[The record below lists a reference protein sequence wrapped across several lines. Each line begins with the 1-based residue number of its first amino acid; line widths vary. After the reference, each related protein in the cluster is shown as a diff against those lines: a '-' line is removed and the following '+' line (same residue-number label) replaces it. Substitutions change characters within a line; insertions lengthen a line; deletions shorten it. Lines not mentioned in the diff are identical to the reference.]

1 MTESAE
7 GTPRPPK
14 PPEGAPELKQATAWE
29 NIPIPEPVLWRQ
41 ESSGSLLAVGE
52 CAILASA
59 GGLGKSM
66 ITLSIADAARSGGTG
81 AACGL
86 RVRPG
91 PVVLISYEDAPERIW
106 SRLAGINSKEPPEHI
121 HLWADPF
128 SLWEGGDNGG
138 KAHPFEHWSELW
150 TQIRAVRPTL
160 VILDPISAAMV
171 DVDTSQTGPVRAFMR
186 ELVIEAKKADCGVL
200 LVAHDTKGARNE
212 AKAGRD
218 PGAGAVAG
226 SASWYDAARGVLYLR
241 REPGNSGRRLLECL
255 KSNYGPSGWGAVLRE
270 RMAGERL
277 AALELEDDGLLSIE
291 QVDDWHQR
299 HAARAGNSGKAD
311 AYEGEKPE
319 EVALVLDLKK
329 RKRREKFQNEVKQ
342 ERTYRQKNPHGD
354 DDMEIDE

>member
-7 GTPRPPK
+7 ATYREPN
-14 PPEGAPELKQATAWE
+14 PPEGGPELKQVTAWKDV
-29 NIPIPEPVLWRQ
+29 PIPEPVLWRQ

-66 ITLSIADAARSGGTG
+66 ITLSIAAAAHPKTGTG
-81 AACGL
+81 TACGL
-86 RVRPG
+86 WVRPG

-121 HLWADPF
+121 HLWADPVSLF
-128 SLWEGGDNGG
+128 EGGNGGQAYPFGHWDELWE
-138 KAHPFEHWSELW
+138 
-150 TQIRAVRPTL
+150 QIFAVQPTL
-160 VILDPISAAMV
+160 VIVDPISAAMV

-186 ELVIEAKKADCGVL
+186 KLVIEAKRADCGVL
-200 LVAHDTKGARNE
+200 LVAHDTKSARNE
-212 AKAGRD
+212 ARAGRD

-241 REPGNSGRRLLECL
+241 REPGNSSRRLLECL
-255 KSNYGPSGWGAVLRE
+255 KSNYGPSGWGAVLQE

-277 AALELEDDGLLSIE
+277 AALELEDDGLLSIDE
-291 QVDDWHQR
+291 VDDWHER

-311 AYEGEKPE
+311 PFEGQSPE
-319 EVALVLDLKK
+319 DIATVREGRQRKK
-329 RKRREKFQNEVKQ
+329 DEKFQSELKEQ
-342 ERTYRQKNPHGD
+342 RDYRQKNPYGEGSQRHV
-354 DDMEIDE
+354 